1 MLRCCTWYLLGPL
14 TSVTTAFF
22 CCLSIN
28 TMSGWLAFTSLSVS
42 IWRSHRTLAHS
53 FSITLGGVFHSD
65 LGTSSPFSVQM
76 LLYTT
81 SATWLFLLPS
91 YTLTLCVGLHTH
103 THIQCKVGCLFWKW
117 MEEIFSCSYDWEIS
131 APNSYWPE
139 FWCYVFDPNYSFVIL
154 LNNSGTDDS
163 DVVCFAVT

>member
-1 MLRCCTWYLLGPL
+1 MQYLSIEPSPILGITASSALIITKPL
-14 TSVTTAFF
+14 SPYSPHLFQLLFQPSVFF
-22 CCLSIN
+22 KLIGFLLSDVAVARDFYICHHCLLLLFVDQQDIN

-103 THIQCKVGCLFWKW
+103 THIQCKVGCLFWK
-117 MEEIFSCSYDWEIS
+117 
-131 APNSYWPE
+131 
-139 FWCYVFDPNYSFVIL
+139 
-154 LNNSGTDDS
+154 
-163 DVVCFAVT
+163 